1 MLHIRRTLPPLS
13 FSRRRYALPPPCWR
27 RTRESAPIATLRPPC
42 APLPLP
48 PPPPHS
54 PSALLLPFLPISR
67 HRARVRVSLP
77 PLTTTT
83 TFSYLHTIGR
93 PDVLLTGNVSFRV
106 AAPFPFRGG
115 ATTHRVLHAGVA
127 PMLSMRYQR
136 LSLLPPRHPVPLPRP
151 RPFHLP
157 MVMGDR
163 AYRAI
168 HRDRGSIRPSIHRS
182 SCIPIR
188 IHVLVYVKK
197 VTKEFWN
204 FMFQVELDR
213 VVGRKRVDGRR
224 DRRGERRVKGEIGGS
239 EKRKKP
245 KEEEERR

>member
-1 MLHIRRTLPPLS
+1 MHIRRTLPPLS

-54 PSALLLPFLPISR
+54 PSSILLPFLPISR
-67 HRARVRVSLP
+67 HRARVRVSP
-77 PLTTTT
+77 PTTTT
-83 TFSYLHTIGR
+83 TFSYLHTIGQ

-136 LSLLPPRHPVPLPRP
+136 LSLLLRS
-151 RPFHLP
+151 RPFFS
-157 MVMGDR
+157 VIGDH

-168 HRDRGSIRPSIHRS
+168 QHGQSTEIEDRSVHRSDPSIDP
-182 SCIPIR
+182 PIFLR
-188 IHVLVYVKK
+188 I
-197 VTKEFWN
+197 
-204 FMFQVELDR
+204 R
-213 VVGRKRVDGRR
+213 VFA
-224 DRRGERRVKGEIGGS
+224 ETT
-239 EKRKKP
+239 
-245 KEEEERR
+245 